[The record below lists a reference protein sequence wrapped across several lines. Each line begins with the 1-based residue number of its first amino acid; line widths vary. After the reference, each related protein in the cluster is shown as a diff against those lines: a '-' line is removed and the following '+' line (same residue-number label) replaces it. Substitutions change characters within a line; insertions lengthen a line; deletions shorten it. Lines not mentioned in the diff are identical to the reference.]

1 MNGITNVEQDLR
13 DTSFNVFFNL
23 TLYKRGTMSHN
34 QSSGPKAM
42 GYPILMTSFGRV
54 PEPTLDRRFFMKEF
68 KNYKHCN
75 FYTLHFSISVVFPLS
90 VSFHSFTF
98 TVYNCRSG
106 GCNVGLRKLVGC
118 LFMII

>member
-1 MNGITNVEQDLR
+1 MNGITNVEQDLQ

-23 TLYKRGTMSHN
+23 TLYKRGTRSHN

-54 PEPTLDRRFFMKEF
+54 PEPTLDRRFLMKEF

-75 FYTLHFSISVVFPLS
+75 FYTLSFFAFCGFSTFRKFSLFD
-90 VSFHSFTF
+90 FH
-98 TVYNCRSG
+98 R
-106 GCNVGLRKLVGC
+106 L
-118 LFMII
+118 